1 MGPKRTMI
9 AAAFLSCTS
18 LWAQDAEPKT
28 ENGGV
33 DHDPY
38 ASGDPFASE
47 VSPSAISPERA
58 GRETATFLVRTEIYQ
73 LDTLEAAK
81 LLDEMGEDAAKLRA
95 TLLARAGEG
104 KATHIDSAAIRLD
117 AGLTATVEGIV
128 ETIYPTE
135 YEPPGGGRAL
145 AAISEEPPQSAPE
158 GLLELFQA
166 FANEATPTAFETRNT
181 GVSTEVEVRSVEA
194 ESGTWD
200 VCWAPEVVEL
210 IGERDWCESTITMPT
225 FASTRLNSSF
235 RIRNGEWTLAG
246 LSAVGHEDGVTDPKQ
261 KRIFLLHVKR
271 VR

>member
-1 MGPKRTMI
+1 MI
-9 AAAFLSCTS
+9 AAAFFSCTS

-28 ENGGV
+28 ESGGAGQ
-33 DHDPY
+33 DPY
-38 ASGDPFASE
+38 ASDDPFASE

-58 GRETATFLVRTEIYQ
+58 GRETATLLVRTEIYQ

-81 LLDEMGEDAAKLRA
+81 LLDEMGEDAAELRS

-104 KATHIDSAAIRLD
+104 KATLIDSAAIRLD

-135 YEPPGGGRAL
+135 YEPPGVGRAL
-145 AAISEEPPQSAPE
+145 AAISEEPPQSAPK
-158 GLLELFQA
+158 GLLELFQGL
-166 FANEATPTAFETRNT
+166 ANDATPCAFETRNT
-181 GVSTEVEVRSVEA
+181 GSTIEVEVRSVEA
-194 ESGTWD
+194 EQDAWD
-200 VCWAPEVVEL
+200 VRWAPEVVEL
-210 IGERDWCESTITMPT
+210 VGESLWGEGLLKQPT

-235 RIRNGEWTLAG
+235 RIRDGEWTLAG
-246 LSAVGHEDGVTDPKQ
+246 LSAVGHKDGVTDPKQ